1 MKKIALLTLTLICL
15 PIALSAQ
22 SREINE
28 IFDRFEKKKSVES
41 ITISPSLLS
50 MTSSKGSN
58 ETAELLSKISNMRI
72 LNVPLRTTENGQP
85 VSKQLKYELDKI
97 IKIYQFQRAVKVEEE
112 SSSFELYM
120 INGNKGAVLF
130 LSSDNSD
137 FTSIAIFGEIDK
149 TIVNSL
155 LNGNIKVKK

>member
-15 PIALSAQ
+15 TIALSAQ

-28 IFDRFEKKKSVES
+28 IFDRFEKKKRVES